1 MTKPLEG
8 LCLNQHL
15 LTNTRV
21 ATKPKRS
28 VKRETDQV
36 KNRQVSLKYENNDH
50 LYKIPYK
57 MLQKNEKGLIKAKMN
72 NPKP

>member
-1 MTKPLEG
+1 
-8 LCLNQHL
+8 
-15 LTNTRV
+15 V
-21 ATKPKRS
+21 ATEPKRS

>member
-1 MTKPLEG
+1 
-8 LCLNQHL
+8 
-15 LTNTRV
+15 V
-21 ATKPKRS
+21 ATEPKRS

-50 LYKIPYK
+50 LYKILYK

>member
-1 MTKPLEG
+1 
-8 LCLNQHL
+8 
-15 LTNTRV
+15 V

-36 KNRQVSLKYENNDH
+36 KNRQVSPKYENNDH

-57 MLQKNEKGLIKAKMN
+57 MLQKNEKGLIKVKMN